1 MIVRRLSAL
10 LVCAGCLA
18 FAQQEPAPVVAIA
31 PPAPR
36 TALEAF
42 LARKDG
48 IIAKEIHFLGRVA
61 GARLETL
68 ILSQPAKDGPRPQG
82 LRIQISS
89 ERAIPG
95 GDTALVDLDEVDGL
109 AKALTYMDTAISE
122 WQGSNRD
129 YTEMVFTTQGDLQVG
144 FSITSG
150 KIQTFVKIG
159 PPGATVTAVIDPVR
173 FSTMKDLLDQAR
185 EYLAAVKH

>member
-1 MIVRRLSAL
+1 MIVRRLCAFFGCAAGMAL
-10 LVCAGCLA
+10 
-18 FAQQEPAPVVAIA
+18 AQTDLAPVVAIA

-48 IIAKEIHFLGRVA
+48 IIAKEFHFLGRVA

-68 ILSQPAKDGPRPQG
+68 ILSQPGNPGPRPQG
-82 LRIQISS
+82 IRVQITA

-95 GDTALVDLDEVDGL
+95 GDTALVDLDELDGL
-109 AKALTYMDTAISE
+109 AKALTYMDTAISD

-129 YTEMVFTTQGDLQVG
+129 YTEMVYTTQGDLQVG

-159 PPGATVTAVIDPVR
+159 VPGATVTAVIDPVR

-185 EYLAAVKH
+185 EYLATVKH

>member
-10 LVCAGCLA
+10 LLCAGYLA
-18 FAQQEPAPVVAIA
+18 FAQQEPAPLVAIA

-42 LARKDG
+42 LSRKDG
-48 IIAKEIHFLGRVA
+48 IIVKEFHFLGRV
-61 GARLETL
+61 GDARLETL
-68 ILSQPAKDGPRPQG
+68 ILSQPGNPGPRPQG
-82 LRIQISS
+82 LRIQLA
-89 ERAIPG
+89 ER
-95 GDTALVDLDEVDGL
+95 GDNTALVDLAELDSL
-109 AKALTYMDTAISE
+109 AKALSYMVNAISE

-129 YTEMVFTTQGDLQVG
+129 YTEMIFTTQGDLQIG

-150 KIQTFVKIG
+150 KIQTFLKTGV
-159 PPGATVTAVIDPVR
+159 PGATVTTVIDPVR
-173 FSTMKDLLDQAR
+173 LSTMKDLLDEGQ

>member
-1 MIVRRLSAL
+1 MIVRRLSAFL
-10 LVCAGCLA
+10 ACAVGMALA
-18 FAQQEPAPVVAIA
+18 QTEPAPLVAIA

-48 IIAKEIHFLGRVA
+48 IIVKEFHFLGRV
-61 GARLETL
+61 GDARLETL
-68 ILSQPAKDGPRPQG
+68 ILSQPGNPGPRPQG
-82 LRIQISS
+82 LRIQLAA
-89 ERAIPG
+89 ER
-95 GDTALVDLDEVDGL
+95 GDNTALVDLDELEGL
-109 AKALTYMDTAISE
+109 AKALSFMVDAISE

-150 KIQTFVKIG
+150 KIQTFLKTG
-159 PPGATVTAVIDPVR
+159 APGATVTAVIDPVR
-173 FSTMKDLLDQAR
+173 LSTMKDLLGEGR
-185 EYLAAVKH
+185 EYLAAVKR